1 MKVCRKFKLTYFWAK
16 RRKSNNRSAFQIL
29 MWSECQIHF
38 MFVIRHSISI
48 PTVQVLNADD
58 RFEIHKSDSD
68 SSPTFWSGWSGKY
81 KRYIMKKRETRER
94 HENAYHGLR
103 LREEENISCHSVAFK
118 CSLFSKKEQFQSSLL
133 KEWRIVRFLSKTA
146 NLHKGNFQSLWN
158 IARRDDAQEH
168 GNYPCWNAN
177 WQVSSFFKNWFF

>member
-16 RRKSNNRSAFQIL
+16 RRKSNNRSPFQIL

-68 SSPTFWSGWSGKY
+68 SSPTFWSRWSGKY
-81 KRYIMKKRETRER
+81 KRYIMKKRETREK

-103 LREEENISCHSVAFK
+103 LREEECAKWNAPNWTWVRLCFRDHSQNTNVYTRQFVPENISSQSFLFK
-118 CSLFSKKEQFQSSLL
+118 ERQLTGDLFWNGIWGFFSLERK
-133 KEWRIVRFLSKTA
+133 
-146 NLHKGNFQSLWN
+146 
-158 IARRDDAQEH
+158 
-168 GNYPCWNAN
+168 
-177 WQVSSFFKNWFF
+177 